1 MAAFENVQGIT
12 KIEFKGKFRAFCPLG
27 KAFYSGDVYV
37 TVENP
42 TMVPD
47 YCEVDNLFKKIDGSE
62 IIIED
67 AVAKVY
73 DWVSCVTDAAHV
85 KVECTVTDA
94 AHLPVIVTKEGVHD
108 E

>member
-1 MAAFENVQGIT
+1 MTALENVQGIT

-37 TVENP
+37 TIENP
-42 TMVPD
+42 TTVPE
-47 YCEVDNLFKKIDGSE
+47 YCEVDELFKEIDGSDT
-62 IIIED
+62 IIED

-73 DWVSCVTDAAHV
+73 SWVSRATDAAHV

-94 AHLPVIVTKEGVHD
+94 AHLPVIVTKEGSGN